1 MEDQQLA
8 ELLGLSEHTGD
19 VEQPERPALA
29 LGRFLKSVRI
39 AKGKTQREVAKLS
52 GIPYPT
58 VSLMEKGR
66 NVEIMQYERFAKACG
81 YRNALE
87 MIRAGGDPLTRRL
100 LRLWHALDDDDE
112 ARRDVLDQI
121 ERSIVR
127 SEE

>member
-1 MEDQQLA
+1 M
-8 ELLGLSEHTGD
+8 GLVADTGD

-29 LGRFLKSVRI
+29 LGKFLKRVRVD
-39 AKGKTQREVAKLS
+39 KGKTQRQIAHES

-87 MIRAGGDPLTRRL
+87 MIRSGGDALTRRL
-100 LRLWHALDDDDE
+100 LRLWAALGDDDQ
-112 ARRDVLDQI
+112 ARRDVLDRI
-121 ERSIVR
+121 ERMIVR